1 MFDDT
6 LESKIH
12 APPPSD
18 RVHCPARNP
27 RRFPIKCHRF
37 LAGAATAGKITNNLE
52 IISSFGLGRRSRCS
66 DKALAGAVAANAHCT
81 KHTAHW
87 KLHTCTMHCT
97 HKHTKHWR
105 LHICT
110 PHVSHYTTCCALP
123 FWKCCTLSCSVHS
136 IKLFTFKICIWRAY
150 QHSITQFFTFI
161 LIAHTADQPLWL
173 ILYQVSN
180 ILCIQ
185 VSYI

>member
-37 LAGAATAGKITNNLE
+37 LAGGAARGRKITNYLE
-52 IISSFGLGRRSRCS
+52 IISSSDSLGAGSRCS
-66 DKALAGAVAANAHCT
+66 DKAVAGAVAANAHCT

-87 KLHTCTMHCT
+87 KLH
-97 HKHTKHWR
+97 
-105 LHICT
+105 ICT
-110 PHVSHYTTCCALP
+110 PHVSHYTTCCALS

-180 ILCIQ
+180 IRCIQ